1 MVEEVAIESIAQH
14 GVEVA
19 ECLAALNLDRAPMTF
34 AAFELGFEA
43 VDFVHIRTPHSSPA
57 RSTSA
62 SPPAGHEPPALTF
75 PNTRPGL
82 SRRTPTRRASALPHP
97 SPPRFYPIP
106 DRTGCRGR

>member
-43 VDFVHIRTPHSSPA
+43 VDFVHIRTAHN
-57 RSTSA
+57 SA
-62 SPPAGHEPPALTF
+62 APPPPPSPPAARESPLPTFLVLPPG
-75 PNTRPGL
+75 RP
-82 SRRTPTRRASALPHP
+82 RRTHLGRASVSPRP
-97 SPPRFYPIP
+97 SLPRFYPI
-106 DRTGCRGR
+106 